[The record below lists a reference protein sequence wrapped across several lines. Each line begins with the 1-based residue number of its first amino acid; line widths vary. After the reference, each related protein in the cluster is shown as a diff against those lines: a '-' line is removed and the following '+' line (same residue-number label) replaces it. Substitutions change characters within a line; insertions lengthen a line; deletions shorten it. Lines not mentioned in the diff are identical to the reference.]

1 MSIIKLNNR
10 SVKDITQFGSISSL
24 GSLTHIAT
32 QTASSSASLSFTSGI
47 DSTYKE
53 YIFYFVN
60 IHPSAQAD
68 FTFNLSTDGGSNYNV
83 TKTTTDF
90 RVFQTENGSSTSLSY
105 EGGLDLAQS
114 TGEQIIAQSI
124 DDANDACS
132 SGFVNLFNPSSTT
145 FVKHFIGISSLIYAD
160 TYCMQERFAGYGNT
174 TSAINAV
181 RFKMSSGNIDSGQIL
196 LFGLN

>member
-1 MSIIKLNNR
+1 
-10 SVKDITQFGSISSL
+10 
-24 GSLTHIAT
+24 
-32 QTASSSASLSFTSGI
+32 
-47 DSTYKE
+47 
-53 YIFYFVN
+53 
-60 IHPSAQAD
+60 
-68 FTFNLSTDGGSNYNV
+68 
-83 TKTTTDF
+83 
-90 RVFQTENGSSTSLSY
+90 
-105 EGGLDLAQS
+105 LAQS